1 MFLKVKMKPSPR
13 RAGSEIHF
21 LIYLYLYHLYHTNL
35 RKKTLWMKDWPEI
48 QTTSTIGTKTSSSRA
63 AMPEGPVARVDG
75 WHNPELFLLFCGWIS
90 LPITVETKDEH
101 RFSLLKKG
109 QCWGDHLI
117 TPTRMG
123 ENKSHIPCP
132 SVPTTALNSS
142 CIETIPEAATNQ
154 FLLSTGKEQ
163 VSLGQDT
170 PSHAVL
176 CEKNIG
182 HNFSLIF
189 ASHGFQVKQL
199 PTTSA
204 IEIHSSALG

>member
-1 MFLKVKMKPSPR
+1 MGNKNTYLKTRAFL
-13 RAGSEIHF
+13 GF
-21 LIYLYLYHLYHTNL
+21 LF
-35 RKKTLWMKDWPEI
+35 
-48 QTTSTIGTKTSSSRA
+48 
-63 AMPEGPVARVDG
+63 
-75 WHNPELFLLFCGWIS
+75 NPELFILFLGWIS

-109 QCWGDHLI
+109 QWCWEGNHLI
-117 TPTRMG
+117 TPTKMG
-123 ENKSHIPCP
+123 ENKSHILCP

-176 CEKNIG
+176 CEKKPG
-182 HNFSLIF
+182 T
-189 ASHGFQVKQL
+189 QL
-199 PTTSA
+199 
-204 IEIHSSALG
+204 L